1 MSLAAEQM
9 RMPFSEQKAAGGGR
23 DVALGR
29 GIET

>member
-1 MSLAAEQM
+1 VSLAAEQK
-9 RMPFSEQKAAGGGR
+9 RMPFSKQKTAGEGR